1 MAKFIYSMQNIL
13 NLNEKLEDQAKMQ
26 NEPVAHFEPRL
37 DVLST
42 SGAGEFDL
50 SETMDGV
57 LFR

>member
-1 MAKFIYSMQNIL
+1 
-13 NLNEKLEDQAKMQ
+13 MQ

-50 SETMDGV
+50 LEMLDGV
-57 LFR
+57 LIR